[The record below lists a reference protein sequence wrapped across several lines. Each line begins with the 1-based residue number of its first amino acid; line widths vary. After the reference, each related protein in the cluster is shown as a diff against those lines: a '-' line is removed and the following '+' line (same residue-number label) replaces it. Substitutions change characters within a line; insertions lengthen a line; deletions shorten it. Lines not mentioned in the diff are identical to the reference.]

1 MVHPSD
7 CIDPPQGA
15 SRQRTKHPHA
25 LTEHRYAPGIGSE
38 LELEDFLVSYHELV
52 GRAARRAKPRRS
64 RRS

>member
-7 CIDPPQGA
+7 CIDSPQGA
-15 SRQRTKHPHA
+15 CRQQKEPRHA
-25 LTEHRYAPGIGSE
+25 HTERRYAPGIGSE

-52 GRAARRAKPRRS
+52 GRAARRAKPRRR